1 MKGHRSDRI
10 AEMIHSELAVRLRRD
25 VKDPRVTPI
34 SITGVNV
41 SGDLKKAVIEWMPL
55 GGGEGSADLAEG
67 LKEAARRMRGP
78 VGRAL
83 RLRHAPEL
91 IFQQDIHTE
100 EAIRVGQ
107 LLEQLS
113 QRREEH
119 DE

>member
-1 MKGHRSDRI
+1 MKGHRADRI
-10 AEMIHSELAVRLRRD
+10 AEMIHGELAVRLHRD

-55 GGGEGSADLAEG
+55 GGGAGSADLTEG
-67 LKEAARRMRGP
+67 LKEAARRLRGP
-78 VGRAL
+78 IGRTL
-83 RLRHAPEL
+83 QLRHAPEL
-91 IFQQDIHTE
+91 IFQQDVHTE
-100 EAIRVGQ
+100 EAIRVGH

-113 QRREEH
+113 QAREEQ